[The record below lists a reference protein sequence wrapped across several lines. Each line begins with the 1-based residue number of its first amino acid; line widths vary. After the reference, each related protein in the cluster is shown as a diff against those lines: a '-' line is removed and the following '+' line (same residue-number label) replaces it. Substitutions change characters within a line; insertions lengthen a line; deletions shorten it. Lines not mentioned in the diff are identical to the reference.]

1 MEIVNKIKT
10 LGFGFVFER
19 AFERIVPAWMCRF
32 CCLAV
37 YQVDSDKL
45 SDGPFSTAVLK
56 VCDNAQELEQLTEVT
71 SASGDPKDTIGV
83 VATMNDEV
91 AGGLWIA
98 LGDYQDHDLGLSFL
112 LGNEGA
118 WIYSARVDEAY
129 RRRGIYSHL
138 MAESA
143 QSRKRAGHAAP
154 FIGVSK
160 LNQGSHKA
168 IQRFGTP
175 VGQVSVFRLGSMVWA
190 RTTGDLKQSQN
201 LTFQCTRRPIQLWIC
216 PEMNSASLSN
226 CVSEQ

>member
-32 CCLAV
+32 CSLAV
-37 YQVDSDKL
+37 YQVDSNKL

-56 VCDNAQELEQLTEVT
+56 ICDSSQQLEQLKEVT
-71 SASGDPKDTIGV
+71 SSSGDAKDTIGF
-83 VATMNDEV
+83 VATIDDAV

-98 LGDYQDHDLGLSFL
+98 LGDYRDHDLGLSFL
-112 LGNEGA
+112 LGNHGA

-138 MAESA
+138 VAESA
-143 QSRKRAGHAAP
+143 LSRKNAGHAAP

-160 LNQGSHKA
+160 LNRGSHKA

-175 VGQVSVFRLGSMVWA
+175 TGQVLVIRLGSMVWA
-190 RTTGDLKQSQN
+190 RTKGELKQSQK
-201 LTFQCTRRPIQLWIC
+201 LTLQCTRRPIQLQMSKT
-216 PEMNSASLSN
+216 EGT
-226 CVSEQ
+226 SENGLPKS